1 MFICILD
8 VECRNTQ
15 DSCTAERGLVFSAF
29 ASSIISKKLEVKN
42 MKNLH
47 TMKNNEEMHELA
59 RRIALYRAMARAM
72 SLT

>member
-1 MFICILD
+1 
-8 VECRNTQ
+8 
-15 DSCTAERGLVFSAF
+15 
-29 ASSIISKKLEVKN
+29 

-47 TMKNNEEMHELA
+47 TMKNNEEMQELA

>member
-1 MFICILD
+1 
-8 VECRNTQ
+8 
-15 DSCTAERGLVFSAF
+15 VFSAF

-47 TMKNNEEMHELA
+47 AMKNNEEMQELA
-59 RRIALYRAMARAM
+59 RRIELYRAMAHAM

>member
-1 MFICILD
+1 MFICTLD
-8 VECRNTQ
+8 IDCRNTQ
-15 DSCTAERGLVFSAF
+15 DLCTAERGSVFSAF

-47 TMKNNEEMHELA
+47 TMKNNEEMQELA
-59 RRIALYRAMARAM
+59 RRIELYRAMAHAM